1 MQKWWKEKTNWK
13 TAYFRLILC
22 NTAIIMKYDKI
33 DTRLFIENR
42 KRFVKKM
49 KPNAVAVFTSNA
61 IMPRSADAGYNWRQ
75 NPDLFY
81 LTGIDQEETYLI
93 LFPDAPKPEW
103 KEILFVR
110 ETSEHIAV
118 WEGKK
123 HNKAEATAFSGVKN
137 VHWSAKFEQLL
148 NAIALQAQCIYLNAN
163 ENDRADGFQYTAET
177 ELAKAVRAKF
187 PLHTYERSAP
197 IMHELRAQKSEIEI
211 DLLRKAIDITNKGF
225 HRALSFVKPGVWEYE
240 VEAEITYEYL
250 RNRGTGHAYTP
261 IVATGGNACVLH
273 YITNSMQCK
282 DGDLLLMDCGAEYGN
297 YCADLTR
304 TIPVNGRFSKRQ
316 KAVYNAVLRVHNEAK
331 KMMKAG
337 MVLNDFNMAV
347 GNIME
352 KELIGLGL
360 LKAADVKKQDKKSPL
375 YKKYFPHGTAHFLGI
390 DVHDVGNRYAK
401 LKAGT
406 VLTCEPGIYIQE
418 ENIGIRIENNIVITN
433 GKAIDLMVNVPIE
446 VDEIEALMN
455 KKK

>member
-1 MQKWWKEKTNWK
+1 
-13 TAYFRLILC
+13 
-22 NTAIIMKYDKI
+22 MKYDKI

-61 IMPRSADAGYNWRQ
+61 IMPKSADAGYNWRQ

-137 VHWSAKFEQLL
+137 VHWSAKFEQLF
-148 NAIALQAQCIYLNAN
+148 NAIALQAQGIYLNAN

-197 IMHELRAQKSEIEI
+197 IMHDLRAQKSEIEI

-261 IVATGGNACVLH
+261 IVASGGNACVLH

-282 DGDLLLMDCGAEYGN
+282 DGDLLLMDCGAEYAN

-316 KAVYNAVLRVHNEAK
+316 KEVYNAVLRVHNEAK

-337 MVLNDFNMAV
+337 MVLNDFNRAV
-347 GNIME
+347 EVIME
-352 KELIGLGL
+352 KELVDLKL
-360 LKAADVKKQDKKSPL
+360 LKLADVKKQDKNNPL
-375 YKKYFPHGTAHFLGI
+375 LKKYFPHGTAHFLGI

-401 LKAGT
+401 LKAGA

-433 GKAIDLMVNVPIE
+433 GKPIDLMANVPIE

>member
-1 MQKWWKEKTNWK
+1 VVERKNKLENSVFSFNLVQYS
-13 TAYFRLILC
+13 YF
-22 NTAIIMKYDKI
+22 MKYDKI

-61 IMPRSADAGYNWRQ
+61 IMPKSADAGYNWRQ

-148 NAIALQAQCIYLNAN
+148 NAIALQAKCIYLNAN

-197 IMHELRAQKSEIEI
+197 IMHDLRAQKSEIEI

-261 IVATGGNACVLH
+261 IVASGGNACVLH

-282 DGDLLLMDCGAEYGN
+282 DGDLLLMDCGAEYAN

-316 KAVYNAVLRVHNEAK
+316 KEVYNAVLRVHNEAK

-337 MVLNDFNMAV
+337 MVLNDFNRAV
-347 GNIME
+347 EGIME
-352 KELIGLGL
+352 KELVDLKL
-360 LKAADVKKQDKKSPL
+360 LKLADVKKQDKNNPL
-375 YKKYFPHGTAHFLGI
+375 LKKYFPHGTAHFLGI

-401 LKAGT
+401 LKAGA

-418 ENIGIRIENNIVITN
+418 ENIGIRIENNIVVTN
-433 GKAIDLMVNVPIE
+433 GKPIDLMANVPIE
-446 VDEIEALMN
+446 VEEIETLMN

>member
-1 MQKWWKEKTNWK
+1 
-13 TAYFRLILC
+13 
-22 NTAIIMKYDKI
+22 MKYDKI

-61 IMPRSADAGYNWRQ
+61 IMPKSADAGYNWRQ

-316 KAVYNAVLRVHNEAK
+316 KEVYNAVLRVHNEAK

-337 MVLNDFNMAV
+337 MVLNDFNRAV
-347 GNIME
+347 EVIME
-352 KELIGLGL
+352 KELVDLKL
-360 LKAADVKKQDKKSPL
+360 LKLADVKKQDKNNPL
-375 YKKYFPHGTAHFLGI
+375 LKKYFPHGTAHFLGI

-401 LKAGT
+401 LKAGA

-418 ENIGIRIENNIVITN
+418 ENIGIRIENNIVVTN
-433 GKAIDLMVNVPIE
+433 GKPIDLMANVPIE
-446 VDEIEALMN
+446 VEEIESLMN